1 VTRQAGHD
9 SGAAH
14 RGTRLKALRA
24 FSPGQSAKLHR
35 LWLRPSGKKTSI
47 LPAPLAFPAVLGF
60 EPAKWERSIFASL
73 LDSSFDLDRRSFQK
87 VRCLV
92 SESWK
97 VLLVVLA
104 VIVVLY
110 LANHPEI
117 LRNSISQSDEI
128 GSGPSSGGE
137 SPELNASDLRGRIR
151 AASHYALEVQSR
163 LDAYKARFDCP
174 EATLLDRA
182 FLDPD
187 GALAIHPL
195 RKDWY
200 SIRSELPQFLEK
212 HRTYQDLL
220 QRAESEIMLSQ
231 AKVKEHWTLPERAD
245 AWSRSLDDAIT
256 QRTRKLPL
264 FTRVAHQLAA
274 QLNAPKR
281 RTSRP

>member
-1 VTRQAGHD
+1 
-9 SGAAH
+9 
-14 RGTRLKALRA
+14 
-24 FSPGQSAKLHR
+24 
-35 LWLRPSGKKTSI
+35 
-47 LPAPLAFPAVLGF
+47 
-60 EPAKWERSIFASL
+60 
-73 LDSSFDLDRRSFQK
+73 QK

-97 VLLVVLA
+97 LLLVVLA
-104 VIVVLY
+104 VIAVLY

-117 LRNSISQSDEI
+117 VRNLTSQSDEI

-174 EATLLDRA
+174 ESTILDQA

-187 GALAIHPL
+187 GPLAIHPL

-220 QRAESEIMLSQ
+220 QRAESEIMLGQ
-231 AKVKEHWTLPERAD
+231 AKVKEHWTLPERAN
-245 AWSRSLDDAIT
+245 AWSRSL
-256 QRTRKLPL
+256 
-264 FTRVAHQLAA
+264 
-274 QLNAPKR
+274 
-281 RTSRP
+281 